1 MWSRIN
7 GSIIHLRT
15 MHCERIHVIL
25 PQHADFP
32 GVAGLIPFTGQVSIT
47 FWTYQSYM
55 MNHKSLLIDMF
66 PSNDFFF
73 QTYETW
79 NTHPTIF
86 AQFSKCFYFL
96 YYICFQRLYIHYS
109 FVTHA
114 KRLDLTSLYYHI
126 WP

>member
-1 MWSRIN
+1 
-7 GSIIHLRT
+7 
-15 MHCERIHVIL
+15 MHCERINVIL

-73 QTYETW
+73 KHTKHEIHTQRFLHNLANAFTFYITYAF
-79 NTHPTIF
+79 NDYIF
-86 AQFSKCFYFL
+86 
-96 YYICFQRLYIHYS
+96 ITRL
-109 FVTHA
+109 
-114 KRLDLTSLYYHI
+114 
-126 WP
+126 